1 MYSKKDKPKKKP
13 DKDVDKLDTDFIDSE
28 TVDDV
33 QDNKTSESVYNQI
46 LDDMDKQY
54 EKDMF
59 VTNVLED
66 IREFVGFQVLPLA
79 DNLTSEH
86 IELFMEKLN
95 YC

>member
-79 DNLTSEH
+79 DNLTADH